1 MRPTPL
7 PADDTPTDPESE
19 RLADLDDRLRG
30 DGPPPSSGIP
40 TAGDVDVSP
49 PLAIDDVD
57 LLLRLNQAGAS
68 YRERTGGQTL
78 PEMKRFGR
86 FEIVREAGRGGF
98 ATVYESVDTFLRR
111 RVALKVAH
119 PGVLVSE
126 TLRARFLRE
135 AELASRLNHPR
146 LVTIHEYGECDGLCY
161 ITEEFCDGGSLA
173 AWLATR
179 PGPVE
184 PRLAAAIVLAIAEGL
199 QVAHAAGISHR
210 DIKPENILLCHTKT
224 EKPVIPGEGTSAGW
238 TIKLGDFGLGTISE
252 EASEG
257 TTLVQLTREGTR
269 LGTPAWMA
277 PEQIDRAIGP
287 IGPATD
293 VHALGLLLDR
303 LLTGRSRWVGESD
316 SETLRMILLGD
327 PLEPDRALRGVPA
340 DLVAVGAKSLAKRPI
355 ERYPSAAELASDLA
369 RYLLGLPTVARPIT
383 PLERGWRFV
392 SRRPTAS
399 ALAVAAV
406 FMTLVAGWGLRDRA
420 RQAAEIERTRIER
433 QHLDAALEVR
443 RAADSLRT
451 GSLASAVDHLRAAAV
466 SDPALAASDAGRWL
480 ARRLHGEV
488 AMLLEPPSD
497 SRSSVDDGSVRLDLY
512 CLATSPD
519 GRILAAGG
527 ADGRLRLVRLDTAG
541 HTPEPPQSIAAHD
554 EINDV
559 AFSPDGSLVAT
570 AGEDGRVRLFRTADG
585 TPAREIG
592 AEGSPL
598 FAVAF
603 SPDGDRLAW
612 AGGERVIRIAPV
624 TGPAVGAS
632 EPLALKPFD
641 AAADDSPPDIESMLF
656 LDDRRMIVSCG
667 SRVAVIDLQ
676 DGSIEREFIG
686 HDRRSVVGHLAM
698 SADGSRLLTAGTDKV
713 PRVWEIA
720 TGLCLLT
727 LPRHPNWVQG
737 GGFTPDGRG
746 IVTGCKDGVIR
757 LFDATT
763 GALRNRLVGHVGRTW
778 DVRCDARGAVLSA
791 GADGTVRRW
800 DPARPAELAGTRM
813 LSVPGGTL
821 LSVVARPAGEPSGA
835 DGSQASDRPLAE
847 SRSMVFVSQPTGPP
861 LAVDVATGESRPVKS
876 EVSGAS
882 RMSIDPTGRR
892 LVLHASE
899 GAVTVQPLEGGPAL
913 SIPGIERA
921 HSSVWTATGQLVV
934 SDFERNLWVC
944 DGALTRAVKID
955 SFPHFIDTLALSPVD
970 GQRVAAGGGDLIRLH
985 QIPAGRLPTAGSGR
999 TLIRLPPEFGK
1010 VYRLAWSHD
1019 GRRLAVGSGLG
1030 RVCVIDADRGNVVGT
1045 VASHAREIVALAWS
1059 PDDRILF
1066 TADLESVRVSDT
1078 VTMVMIDEL
1087 RPGFDIQGMTFV
1099 EGATSATG
1107 STLVIA
1113 GGSSTP
1119 MASIDGESV
1128 SARLLV
1134 VDLDRPVVGGR

>member
-7 PADDTPTDPESE
+7 PADDTPSDPESE

-30 DGPPPSSGIP
+30 DGPPPPAGIP
-40 TAGDVDVSP
+40 TAGDRDVSC
-49 PLAIDDVD
+49 PLAINDVD
-57 LLLRLNQAGAS
+57 FLLRLNQAGAA
-68 YRERTGGQTL
+68 YRERSGMEAL

-111 RVALKVAH
+111 PVALKVAH
-119 PGVLVSE
+119 PGVVVSE

-135 AELASRLNHPR
+135 AELASRLNHPAI
-146 LVTIHEYGECDGLCY
+146 VTIHEFGECDGLCY
-161 ITEEFCDGGSLA
+161 ITEEYCDGGSLA

-210 DIKPENILLCHTKT
+210 DIKPENLLLCHTKT
-224 EKPVIPGEGTSAGW
+224 EKPVIPADGTSGGFA
-238 TIKLGDFGLGTISE
+238 IKLGDFGLGTISD

-257 TTLVQLTREGTR
+257 TPLVQLTREGTR

-287 IGPATD
+287 IGPTTD

-303 LLTGRSRWVGESD
+303 FLTGRSRWVGESD

-340 DLVAVGAKSLAKRPI
+340 DLVAVGAKCLAKRPI
-355 ERYPSAAELASDLA
+355 ERYPSAAGLASDLA
-369 RYLLGLPTVARPIT
+369 RYLLGFPTLARPIT

-406 FMTLVAGWGLRDRA
+406 VMTLIAGWGLRDRA
-420 RQAAEIERTRIER
+420 RQEAEIERASTER
-433 QHLDAALEVR
+433 QHLDAALELR

-451 GSLASAVDHLRAAAV
+451 GSLDSAVDHLHAAAV

-497 SRSSVDDGSVRLDLY
+497 VTPSVEGSSVRLDLY
-512 CLATSPD
+512 CLAISPD

-527 ADGRLRLVRLDTAG
+527 ADGRLHLVPLDTTG
-541 HTPEPPQSIAAHD
+541 HASESPQSIAAHD

-570 AGEDGRVRLFRTADG
+570 AGEDRRVRLFRTVDG
-585 TPAREIG
+585 APVGDFG

-603 SPDGDRLAW
+603 SPDSDRLAW

-624 TGPAVGAS
+624 TGAAGGAS
-632 EPLALKPFD
+632 EPLALKPFEV
-641 AAADDSPPDIESMLF
+641 AADESPPDIESMLF
-656 LDDRRMIVSCG
+656 LDEQRMIVSCG

-676 DGSIEREFIG
+676 DGSIEREFVG
-686 HDRRSVVGHLAM
+686 HGRRSVVGHLAM
-698 SADGSRLLTAGTDKV
+698 SADGTRLLTAGTDLV

-720 TGLCLLT
+720 TGRCLLT

-746 IVTGCKDGVIR
+746 IVTGFKDGVIR
-757 LFDATT
+757 LFDAAT

-778 DVRCDARGAVLSA
+778 DVRCDVSGAVFSV
-791 GADGTVRRW
+791 GADGTLRRW
-800 DPARPAELAGTRM
+800 DPVRPAELAGTRM
-813 LSVPGGTL
+813 LRVSGSTL
-821 LSVVARPAGEPSGA
+821 LSVVAWPAGA
-835 DGSQASDRPLAE
+835 DGSQAGDSPSSDG
-847 SRSMVFVSQPTGPP
+847 RSMVFVSQATGPP

-876 EVSGAS
+876 AVSGAS

-892 LVLHASE
+892 LVLHAYE
-899 GAVTVQPLEGGPAL
+899 GAGTVQPLTGGPAL
-913 SIPGIERA
+913 SIPGIEKA
-921 HSSVWTATGQLVV
+921 HSSVWTAAGQLVV
-934 SDFERNLWVC
+934 SDFDRNLWVC
-944 DGALTRAVKID
+944 DGSLRGAVKID
-955 SFPHFIDTLALSPVD
+955 SFPHFIDALARSPVD
-970 GQRVAAGGGDLIRLH
+970 GQRVAAGSGDWIRLY
-985 QIPAGRLPTAGSGR
+985 QIPAGRLPAAGSER

-1030 RVCVIDADRGNVVGT
+1030 RVCVIDADRKNVIGT
-1045 VASHAREIVALAWS
+1045 LASHAREIVAMAWS

-1078 VTMVMIDEL
+1078 MTTVMIDEL
-1087 RPGFDIQGMTFV
+1087 RPGFDIQGVTFV

-1107 STLVIA
+1107 STFVI
-1113 GGSSTP
+1113 GGG
-1119 MASIDGESV
+1119 ASAVAASNDGEPFP
-1128 SARLLV
+1128 ARLLV
-1134 VDLDRPVVGGR
+1134 ISLGRLGAAGH

>member
-1 MRPTPL
+1 MRPTPR

-30 DGPPPSSGIP
+30 DGPPPPAGIP
-40 TAGDVDVSP
+40 TAGDGDVSP

-57 LLLRLNQAGAS
+57 LLLRLNQAGAA
-68 YRERTGGQTL
+68 YRERSGMEAL

-98 ATVYESVDTFLRR
+98 ATVYEAVDNFLKRR
-111 RVALKVAH
+111 IALKVAH
-119 PGVLVSE
+119 PGVVVSE

-135 AELASRLNHPR
+135 AELASRLNHPCV
-146 LVTIHEYGECDGLCY
+146 VTIHEYGEHAGLCY
-161 ITEEFCDGGSLA
+161 ITEEFCDGGNLA

-224 EKPVIPGEGTSAGW
+224 GKPVIPADGTSGGFA
-238 TIKLGDFGLGTISE
+238 IKLGDFGLGTISD
-252 EASEG
+252 EASDG
-257 TTLVQLTREGTR
+257 TPLVQLTREGTR

-340 DLVAVGAKSLAKRPI
+340 DMVAVGAKCLAKRPV

-383 PLERGWRFV
+383 PLERGWRCV

-406 FMTLVAGWGLRDRA
+406 VMTLIAGWGLLDRA
-420 RQAAEIERTRIER
+420 RQEAEIERASTER
-433 QHLDAALEVR
+433 QHLDAALEMR

-451 GSLASAVDHLRAAAV
+451 GSLDSAVDHLHAAAV
-466 SDPALAASDAGRWL
+466 IDPALAASDAGRWL

-497 SRSSVDDGSVRLDLY
+497 GPPSGEGSPVRLDLY
-512 CLATSPD
+512 CLAISPD

-527 ADGRLRLVRLDTAG
+527 ADGRLRLVRLDAAG
-541 HTPEPPQSIAAHD
+541 HASEPPQSIAAHD

-559 AFSPDGSLVAT
+559 AFSPDGSLIAT
-570 AGEDGRVRLFRTADG
+570 AGEDGRVGLFRTADG
-585 TPAREIG
+585 TPVREIG

-603 SPDGDRLAW
+603 SPDSDRLAW

-624 TGPAVGAS
+624 TGAAGGAS
-632 EPLALKPFD
+632 EPLALKPFEV
-641 AAADDSPPDIESMLF
+641 AADESPPDIESMLF

-667 SRVAVIDLQ
+667 STVAVIDLQ
-676 DGSIEREFIG
+676 DGSIEREFVG

-698 SADGSRLLTAGTDKV
+698 STDGSRLLTAGTDKV

-720 TGLCLLT
+720 TGLPLLT

-757 LFDATT
+757 LFDAAT
-763 GALRNRLVGHVGRTW
+763 GAQRNRLVGHVGRTW
-778 DVRCDARGAVLSA
+778 DVRCDGSGAVFSA
-791 GADGTVRRW
+791 GADGTLRRW
-800 DPARPAELAGTRM
+800 DPVRPAELAGTRM
-813 LSVPGGTL
+813 LRVPGGTL
-821 LSVVARPAGEPSGA
+821 LSVVARPAGGPAGA
-835 DGSQASDRPLAE
+835 DGSQAGDSPSSDG
-847 SRSMVFVSQPTGPP
+847 RSTVFVSQATGPP

-876 EVSGAS
+876 TVSGAS

-892 LVLHASE
+892 LVLHAYE
-899 GAVTVQPLEGGPAL
+899 GAGTVQALAGGPAL
-913 SIPGIERA
+913 SIPGIEKA
-921 HSSVWTATGQLVV
+921 HSSVWTAAGQPVV
-934 SDFERNLWVC
+934 SDFDRNLWVC
-944 DGALTRAVKID
+944 DGSLTGAVKID
-955 SFPHFIDTLALSPVD
+955 SFPHFIDALARSPID
-970 GQRVAAGGGDLIRLH
+970 GQRVAAGGGDLIRLS
-985 QIPAGRLPTAGSGR
+985 QIPAGRLPAAGSGR

-1030 RVCVIDADRGNVVGT
+1030 RVCVIDADRKNVIGT
-1045 VASHAREIVALAWS
+1045 VASHAREIVAMAWS

-1078 VTMVMIDEL
+1078 VTTVMIDEL

-1107 STLVIA
+1107 STLVI
-1113 GGSSTP
+1113 GGG
-1119 MASIDGESV
+1119 ASAVAASNDGEPFP
-1128 SARLLV
+1128 ARLLV
-1134 VDLDRPVVGGR
+1134 ISLDRPVAGGR